1 MSLERVQ
8 SLTNQ
13 GAAATA
19 NVSASL
25 NPQQQPHDANE
36 VMLRG
41 AELAAA
47 GRTLGMSE
55 EETLAAVSRQFRR
68 QKRKDDN
75 ITPADVL
82 RQMAQAGKTTTT
94 NVGTPE
100 IEGVSYSQYD
110 DEAFAFGEDVD
121 YNKQYGISRADD
133 EQTYRD
139 NDRGFTTDE
148 ETGLVRRE
156 NFEETRG
163 TTEKV
168 APKSA
173 LIDALQQL
181 ERAEG
186 QDSGLGGII
195 ARAFGGSAPV
205 DTEIDTATAALRR
218 HLGAE
223 GPSDA
228 RIGRAMVRKDN
239 ARFDPE
245 VREANEWRADAE
257 AQAIARD
264 GYTFNGPGAM
274 ADEAIGRIA
283 EIRSLGKIGETAHV
297 VRTADDAIQ
306 GQITRRHDGVYLDPV
321 TGDPVAIQGPELPS
335 VLAGDRTP
343 NNGSSSNAIN
353 APQTARDWV
362 AASVPEYRE
371 SGKSFGDYP
380 QVDITRE
387 TTNFA
392 QKVKELG
399 HKLNM
404 TSLTQVS
411 SNIRSVSELQKV
423 AELVDAGMRQ
433 SQNGGTLMMRDPE
446 TGKSRPA
453 GNQIVSGLM
462 HQLRMTS
469 GDEQR
474 LANALYQLDAAERS
488 SVNQNPTGTYLGRS
502 VKGPG
507 AEKGVIFDSPEA
519 MGQFGGTP
527 IAQQAKGSRIRVG
540 TDQKGKAVQQD
551 IVAAMAQLDSPDAAK
566 PYIGMPAE
574 RPSKDST
581 STFQQ
586 DQVYNRSGETSQEG
600 IRKAIT
606 DQARKRAKG
615 GKIDEDR
622 NEQNVIGAQAV
633 QRRADE
639 DLKKRADQM
648 STIIGSLPPSAR
660 RTALP
665 RR

>member
-121 YNKQYGISRADD
+121 YNKQYGTSRADD

-411 SNIRSVSELQKV
+411 SNIRSVNELQKV

-502 VKGPG
+502 VRGPG

-519 MGQFGGTP
+519 MGGFGGTP

-633 QRRADE
+633 QRRADA